1 MGVAQAPSLTQKRP
15 ELETQPWSFPY
26 FKVGMTIGQAL
37 APIPTPKRVRQ
48 RLKFQDSYS
57 L

>member
-1 MGVAQAPSLTQKRP
+1 MGVAQAPFLTQKWA

-26 FKVGMTIGQAL
+26 FKVGMTISQAL

-48 RLKFQDSYS
+48 
-57 L
+57 